1 MVFLEIIK
9 ICYNKLCVNN
19 MENLKINY
27 NKIKDLISLR
37 EDYWENNDTTNC
49 YAFSLGLDV
58 KEDEIIKNAYQLG
71 VIGSTVK
78 QMTINQLRKL
88 TFEERLLLDL
98 EVMGIKQQESTL
110 LDNSFSWIG
119 KDYIDICWII
129 SLLSNGNNFHF
140 IRKSYDGIWYQKWG
154 YFAPVINYDFDK
166 KIITNPLD
174 ANFGEYKLI
183 KTYKLSYREKIK

>member
-1 MVFLEIIK
+1 MVNID
-9 ICYNKLCVNN
+9 
-19 MENLKINY
+19 

-37 EDYWENNDTTNC
+37 EEYWENNNTTNC

-58 KEDEIIKNAYQLG
+58 PEDKIVKNAYQLG
-71 VIGSTVK
+71 VMGATIK
-78 QMTINQLRKL
+78 QIPMSVLKKL

-98 EVMGIKQQESTL
+98 EVLGINNQETTL
-110 LDNSFSWIG
+110 LDNSDCFVH
-119 KDYIDICWII
+119 KEYINLWWII

-166 KIITNPLD
+166 KIITNPNE
-174 ANFGEYKLI
+174 ANFGEYKLV
-183 KTYKLSYREKIK
+183 KTYKLSYSEKVQ